1 MPVIVT
7 RVEMDD
13 EPLVDVPTTTRG
25 TRTNVRN
32 LIVVN
37 IIVGVLTCSTKIYE
51 PVIGQY
57 VYHRVADEVFGND
70 SRIKN
75 YSVLAPCFQ
84 NTSDPG
90 YVLVQTLQERSSSVM
105 WHFSLVGGLIAS
117 VVNIGVGSYSDVVG
131 RKFIFITCMLGQLL
145 RNAITSV
152 IIGLHLS
159 IDYFYIVS
167 SVDGLFGGSWGL
179 LLLAYAYIADNTPPL
194 QIRSFGIL
202 LLECMNALA
211 EAAASTAAGYFIVR
225 SGFFY
230 PSLLACCVTVFGIF
244 LVAVCLTETV
254 VNTNTNQSRCS
265 YIFNVYYLFIKEG
278 RRRQRLLLWV
288 GLGAFFFSVIST
300 SSEINVDLLFLM
312 NQPFCW
318 SPFQNGIYDTV
329 STVVRR
335 TVGAGVVK
343 GLQRCISD
351 EVLGVLGS
359 VFVILGDIVFSIATS
374 GWMLYLAFPGIGLIG
389 FLVSPIARG
398 IMSKLVPPQRHGAVF
413 ASLAVVES
421 LSSALGAVTFNNIYT
436 ASVAVWGGAV
446 YAAMAA
452 SHFLALWFFLA
463 FRLLNKDGIPF
474 ETT

>member
-1 MPVIVT
+1 
-7 RVEMDD
+7 MDD
-13 EPLVDVPTTTRG
+13 EPLIDVLSTPTGTT
-25 TRTNVRN
+25 TNVRN

-51 PVIGQY
+51 PVLGQY
-57 VYHRVADEVFGND
+57 VYHRVADDVFGND

-90 YVLVQTLQERSSSVM
+90 YVMVETVQERTSTVL
-105 WHFSLVGGLIAS
+105 WHFSLVGGIIAS
-117 VVNIGVGSYSDVVG
+117 VVNIGLGAYSDIIG
-131 RKFIFITCMLGQLL
+131 RKFLFITCIIGQLL
-145 RNAITSV
+145 RNAIASV
-152 IIGLHLS
+152 IIWFHLS

-167 SVDGLFGGSWGL
+167 SVDGMFGGPWGL
-179 LLLAYAYIADNTPPL
+179 MLLAYAYIADNTPP
-194 QIRSFGIL
+194 QQARSFGML
-202 LLECMNALA
+202 FLECINALA
-211 EAAASTAAGYFIVR
+211 EAAASTAAGYFILR

-230 PSLLACCVTVFGIF
+230 PSVLACCVTVLGICI
-244 LVAVCLTETV
+244 VAVCLTDTV
-254 VNTNTNQSRCS
+254 VNNNTSQSRCS
-265 YIFNVYYLFIKEG
+265 YIFNVYRLFVKEG
-278 RRRQRLLLWV
+278 DLRQRVLLWV

-300 SSEINVDLLFLM
+300 SSEINVDLLFEM

-335 TVGAGVVK
+335 TVGTGVVK
-343 GLQRCISD
+343 GLQKYISD

-359 VFVILGDIVFSIATS
+359 VFVIIGDVLFGLATS
-374 GWMLYLAFPGIGLIG
+374 GWMLYLAFPGVGLIG
-389 FLVSPIARG
+389 FLVSPMARG

-413 ASLAVVES
+413 ASLAVMES
-421 LSSALGAVTFNNIYT
+421 LSSALGAVTFNNIYK

-463 FRLLNKDGIPF
+463 FRILNKGQYS
-474 ETT
+474 T